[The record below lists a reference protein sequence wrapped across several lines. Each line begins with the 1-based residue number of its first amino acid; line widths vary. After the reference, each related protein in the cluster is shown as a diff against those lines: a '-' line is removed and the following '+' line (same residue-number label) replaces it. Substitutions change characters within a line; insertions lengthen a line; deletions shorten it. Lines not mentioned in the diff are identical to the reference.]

1 MAKTETTLILSNR
14 LEELTEKKR
23 DENPKLSNKVQAAE
37 MNIPYQTFNKYLHD
51 NAECNISYLKVM
63 AKYFDVSTD
72 YLLGYSDVATNDT
85 DLRTVC
91 DYSGL
96 SEGALQTLTTYK
108 EFPLDARLD
117 TLNALLEN
125 ADFTRLLS
133 LITEKIS
140 IETDTLSISHA
151 GLHTQATNNDVID
164 YAASNLLKKITDDLR
179 ESIPKE
185 KTQNG
190 KFLAK
195 WEKATKKG

>member
-1 MAKTETTLILSNR
+1 MAKTETTFIFSNR

-108 EFPLDARLD
+108 DFPLDARLD

-140 IETDTLSISHA
+140 IEADTLSISHA
-151 GLHTQATNNDVID
+151 GLHTQATNVDVVD
-164 YAASNLLKKITDDLR
+164 FAASILLKKITDDLR

-185 KTQNG
+185 KTQEG
-190 KFLAK
+190 KIKDK
-195 WEKATKKG
+195 WNKAFKKG

>member
-1 MAKTETTLILSNR
+1 MAKTETTLIFSNR

-72 YLLGYSDVATNDT
+72 YLLGYSDIATNDT

-125 ADFTRLLS
+125 ADFTRLLG
-133 LITEKIS
+133 LITEKMS
-140 IETDTLSISHA
+140 IEADSLKISHA
-151 GLHTQATNNDVID
+151 GLHTQATNIDVID

-190 KFLAK
+190 RFLAK
-195 WEKATKKG
+195 WKKATKKG